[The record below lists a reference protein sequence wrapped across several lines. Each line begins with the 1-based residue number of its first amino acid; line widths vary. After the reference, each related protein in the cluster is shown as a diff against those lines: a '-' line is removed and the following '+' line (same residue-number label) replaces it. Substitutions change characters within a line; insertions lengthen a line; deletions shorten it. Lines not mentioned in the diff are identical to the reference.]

1 VQGILHD
8 REGFAPFL
16 LCARTGHVD
25 VIGVHV
31 ALCAREQ
38 QHAVVTTDPDDM
50 SRIDPGLPVIRV

>member
-1 VQGILHD
+1 MIAKA
-8 REGFAPFL
+8 FAPFL

-31 ALCAREQ
+31 ALCARER